1 MRCTKEKQR
10 GESFSIHIRKGR
22 KTVSLKEISLTNSC
36 NMFHVL
42 VQGTRQGGQI
52 HKVKL
57 RMSSL
62 ETFTAGLPTFVEA
75 ISYSPDTARTY
86 EQLSLEMITPVPYRR

>member
-1 MRCTKEKQR
+1 
-10 GESFSIHIRKGR
+10 
-22 KTVSLKEISLTNSC
+22 
-36 NMFHVL
+36 MFHVL

-62 ETFTAGLPTFVEA
+62 ETFTAGLPTFVIA
-75 ISYSPDTARTY
+75 ISYSPGIAPTY
-86 EQLSLEMITPVPYRR
+86 EQLSLQLITPVPYRR

>member
-1 MRCTKEKQR
+1 
-10 GESFSIHIRKGR
+10 
-22 KTVSLKEISLTNSC
+22 
-36 NMFHVL
+36 MFHVL

-62 ETFTAGLPTFVEA
+62 ETFMAGVLTFVEG
-75 ISYSPDTARTY
+75 ISYRTGIARIY
-86 EQLSLEMITPVPYRR
+86 EQLSLEMIQSRRDRR